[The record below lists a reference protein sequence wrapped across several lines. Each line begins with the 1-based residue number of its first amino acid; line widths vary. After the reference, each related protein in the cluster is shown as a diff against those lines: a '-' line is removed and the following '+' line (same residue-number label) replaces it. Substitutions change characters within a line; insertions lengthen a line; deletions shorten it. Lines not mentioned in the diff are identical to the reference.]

1 MRIYNYG
8 IASGAYG
15 RADSISGESEGNK
28 SAEKSA
34 AAKRTERT
42 SAAGISALEK
52 VREQWNNPA
61 AILENLRD
69 SVSLGGAAASPGY
82 TPTYSRALLNLGFK
96 MLPR

>member
-15 RADSISGESEGNK
+15 RAGSISESDGSK

-52 VREQWNNPA
+52 MREYWNNPSA
-61 AILENLRD
+61 ALENLRD
-69 SVSLGGAAASPGY
+69 TVSLGGAAASPGY

-96 MLPR
+96 MLPK

>member
-15 RADSISGESEGNK
+15 RADSISESEGNK

-69 SVSLGGAAASPGY
+69 TVSLGGAAASPGY
-82 TPTYSRALLNLGFK
+82 TPNYSRSLINLGFK